1 MGLCCGRNTEGLKK
15 DESACEE
22 KEDDEQEEDDNDEE
36 EEVNEEEESNEIEDN
51 IKKEP
56 IVTEKKKE
64 EVKEN
69 ESIKEE
75 ENKQNENE
83 HDEIDNNDE
92 DIDNETNNEIEEED
106 NIITNKNKS
115 NKSLPITSNEDK
127 KSKDGSSTKKN
138 STLSITAN
146 ITINNTV
153 INQINSNIENQ
164 TIQSKKV
171 NIEPKSNASLYFI
184 IQSFILTDLEIIK
197 KHTPLPEIVIQYY
210 NPHTKKIITRRSYC
224 LQTSTLHRTM
234 MNYKNTASLSNLLNP
249 ITFKIS
255 KSNIIDFPIDLNDQ
269 MITNKLITIRVLNSK
284 RKNNPIIL
292 GEAYFPFTFII
303 NEDDYNIKIPISVNI
318 EKKVGYLTMS
328 ISKSNQR
335 IKSNDYEEF
344 DLTTKYLLSKYTELD
359 YEMCDYFSKTQN
371 KSENKIT
378 EIEWRS
384 SLLSKNMLSLIKQ
397 IENSNIK
404 KKKKFLYDISQNN
417 ETFKKAIINFEE
429 PLQYA
434 AIIFYIKEIRAS
446 YNNNE
451 KLSKT
456 VESITEFL
464 FFDKAIVFLEYPNRL
479 YIYYNYLLIR
489 TYFYLLLLIMKYY
502 ISTDYL
508 TVKENISCTF
518 NNELVLKN
526 LINNIN
532 IISGIKNPL
541 YDQRQ
546 QLIQVLELVL
556 SIIDK
561 MLITKF
567 SEEKAIP
574 LEQRKLRFSRVY
586 NNAVT
591 IFQQIDIFI
600 DLCNNSYINSNSEII
615 ELLIVIINKTISL
628 IGDYSNNYYNIE
640 DRPKIVISSIVNKFI
655 NEIKYNKFVLFL
667 KQLFISYYHHSVIFY
682 NLLSI
687 VIHLCNQFGKNS
699 KFYLTRKI
707 FSFVTIDIILSHFN
721 LYRNKTDGINKD
733 INMKLY
739 ELLMYFTDMIK
750 NYLIDKSNNC
760 EITLTKLEVESIINE
775 LSLSFTSDSQIL
787 DRKINYTGITF
798 LSSIGASLSRNA
810 EVSIQIWNR
819 SSFYQNVLL
828 FFFSLSK
835 EEIIKTINSNHMNQE
850 ETIKMFEEIYIHC
863 MIMLNNLLI
872 KNGDKGKKK
881 ILDFYSKKKISSMMI
896 KSKLNDVIHICFPL
910 YNYSNKELC
919 TVSESLILCLDE

>member
-15 DESACEE
+15 DDSLCEE
-22 KEDDEQEEDDNDEE
+22 NEEDEQEEDDSDEE
-36 EEVNEEEESNEIEDN
+36 EVEEEEDNNNVIEDN

-56 IVTEKKKE
+56 LVIEE
-64 EVKEN
+64 EVKDN
-69 ESIKEE
+69 KEE
-75 ENKQNENE
+75 ENKQSKNE
-83 HDEIDNNDE
+83 HEEIDNNDRNVY
-92 DIDNETNNEIEEED
+92 NETNNENEEED
-106 NIITNKNKS
+106 DVIT
-115 NKSLPITSNEDK
+115 NKSLPKISNEDEFSHK
-127 KSKDGSSTKKN
+127 KDSSLSLIPNIPITNNLMNQSHSKIETQ
-138 STLSITAN
+138 SIK
-146 ITINNTV
+146 
-153 INQINSNIENQ
+153 
-164 TIQSKKV
+164 SKKV
-171 NIEPKSNASLYFI
+171 ESKGNASLYFI

-210 NPHTKKIITRRSYC
+210 NPQTKKIITRRSYC
-224 LQTSTLHRTM
+224 LQSSSLHRTM

-249 ITFKIS
+249 ITFMIS
-255 KSNIIDFPIDLNDQ
+255 KSNIIDFPIALNDQ
-269 MITNKLITIRVLNSK
+269 IMTNKLITIRVLNNK

-292 GEAYFPFTFII
+292 GEAYFPFSFII
-303 NEDDYNIKIPISVNI
+303 NEDDYNIKIPIFLNL
-318 EKKVGYLTMS
+318 EKIVGYLTIS
-328 ISKSNQR
+328 ISKSYQR
-335 IKSNDYEEF
+335 IENNNYEEY

-371 KSENKIT
+371 KSEHKIT
-378 EIEWRS
+378 EVEWRS

-397 IENSNIK
+397 IENSHSK
-404 KKKKFLYDISQNN
+404 KKKKVVYDISQNN

-429 PLQYA
+429 PIQYA

-446 YNNNE
+446 YNNLE
-451 KLSKT
+451 KYNRT

-464 FFDKAIVFLEYPNRL
+464 FFDKAIGFLEYPNRL
-479 YIYYNYLLIR
+479 YLYYNYLLIK
-489 TYFYLLLLIMKYY
+489 TYFYLFSLIMKYY

-508 TVKENISCTF
+508 TLKKTISYTF
-518 NNELVLKN
+518 NNELVLQN

-546 QLIQVLELVL
+546 QLTQVLQLVL

-567 SEEKAIP
+567 TEEKAIP

-586 NNAVT
+586 NNGVT
-591 IFQQIDIFI
+591 IFQQIDSFI

-628 IGDYSNNYYNIE
+628 IGDYSNNFYNIE

-655 NEIKYNKFVLFL
+655 NEIKYNKFVLFI
-667 KQLFISYYHHSVIFY
+667 KQIFISYYHHSVIFY
-682 NLLSI
+682 NLLCI
-687 VIHLCNQFGKNS
+687 MINLCNQFGKNS

-721 LYRNKTDGINKD
+721 LYRNKLDGINKD

-739 ELLMYFTDMIK
+739 ELLMYFTEMTK
-750 NYLIDKSNNC
+750 NHLIEKSNDCN
-760 EITLTKLEVESIINE
+760 EITLTKIEAESIINE
-775 LSLSFTSDSQIL
+775 LSLSFTSASQITK
-787 DRKINYTGITF
+787 KIDYTGISF
-798 LSSIGASLSRNA
+798 LSSIGANLSRNA

-819 SSFYQNVLL
+819 STFYQNVLL

-850 ETIKMFEEIYIHC
+850 DTIKMFEDIYIHC

-872 KNGDKGKKK
+872 KNRDKGKKE
-881 ILDFYSKKKISSMMI
+881 ILEFYSKKKISPMMI